1 MKWRAYSPQTS
12 RIAELVGAQPV
23 TIQAAELAQ
32 ALATGVVTT
41 HMTSGQTGVDAK
53 VWDAM
58 GKGSYYY
65 DTQAWLPKNVV
76 VVNEK
81 AFAALDK
88 PTQEALLK
96 AAADAEKR
104 GWKTSEERNK
114 ATLETLR
121 QNGMN
126 VAAPPPQLKADLQ
139 KVGDTMIAEWGKS
152 AGADGQAIL
161 SAYRK

>member
-1 MKWRAYSPQTS
+1 
-12 RIAELVGAQPV
+12 
-23 TIQAAELAQ
+23 
-32 ALATGVVTT
+32 
-41 HMTSGQTGVDAK
+41 MTSGQTGVDAK

-65 DTQAWLPKNVV
+65 DTQAWLPKNVI

-81 AFAALDK
+81 SFAELDK
-88 PTQEALLK
+88 ATQDAVLK
-96 AAADAEKR
+96 MAAEAEKR
-104 GWKTSEERNK
+104 GWKASEDRNR

-126 VAAPPPQLKADLQ
+126 VAPPPPQLKADLQ
-139 KVGDTMIAEWGKS
+139 KIGDAMIAEWAKS

-161 SAYRK
+161 AAYRK